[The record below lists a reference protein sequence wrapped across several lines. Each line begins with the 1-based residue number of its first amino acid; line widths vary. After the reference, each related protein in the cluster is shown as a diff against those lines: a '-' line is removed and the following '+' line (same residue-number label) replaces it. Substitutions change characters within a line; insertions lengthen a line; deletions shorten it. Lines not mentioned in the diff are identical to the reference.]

1 MFDIH
6 RWLISCSKKASR
18 DPLGI
23 AAGLFETFCA
33 WVLSHQHFVFQNSPV
48 RYPHKEEAVRKGEA
62 KKCASAIHD
71 RRVL

>member
-1 MFDIH
+1 MFMPV
-6 RWLISCSKKASR
+6 ISCSKKASR

-48 RYPHKEEAVRKGEA
+48 RYPQ
-62 KKCASAIHD
+62 
-71 RRVL
+71 